1 MKKTLIAASVAA
13 LVAAPAAFADVAISG
28 NVIQEFI
35 TDGDDTGSSEDG
47 LDSISAVDLVFSV
60 SEDLGN
66 GMSAFAKIH
75 NYRDNAAP
83 SAGGYADQIVGLKGD
98 FGTVVV
104 GRMEDFTEGKVSA
117 MANAGFTDALSI
129 EPNRTYKTGRS
140 EGGMAYVSPSFNG
153 LTFGVAGFALDNG
166 GSAASTTTGT
176 ISVTNILNVSAG
188 AATANV
194 SGAGGTAV
202 VTTQT
207 SNAANVS
214 DADAKLDATNL
225 FVEYANGPLLV
236 RASHEVKN
244 KETFNVSN
252 AADQKIT
259 NIGVNY
265 TMGDVK
271 LIGYM
276 YETENGGGTTTNDV
290 DGFMVGAQMNMGNNK
305 VSIGYT
311 EEDSLTSAGA
321 KQAGEDET
329 WAVSFSHS
337 LSKRTSINATY
348 NSHDDVTATNDK
360 DQFGIG
366 LKHTF

>member
-1 MKKTLIAASVAA
+1 
-13 LVAAPAAFADVAISG
+13 
-28 NVIQEFI
+28 
-35 TDGDDTGSSEDG
+35 
-47 LDSISAVDLVFSV
+47 LVFSV

-83 SAGGYADQIVGLKGD
+83 SAGGYADQIVGVKGD

-129 EPNRTYKTGRS
+129 EPNRTYKTGRA

-166 GSAASTTTGT
+166 GSAASTTTGS
-176 ISVTNILNVSAG
+176 ISVTAIAG
-188 AATANV
+188 V
-194 SGAGGTAV
+194 SGSATTDVVAVSSGTATL
-202 VTTQT
+202 TTET
-207 SNAANVS
+207 DTAANVS
-214 DADAKLDATNL
+214 DATAKLDATNI

-244 KETFNVSN
+244 KETFNESN
-252 AADQKIT
+252 ATDQKIT

-276 YETENGGGTTTNDV
+276 YETENGGGVTTNDV
-290 DGFMVGAQMNMGNNK
+290 DGYMVGAQMNMGNNK
-305 VSIGYT
+305 LSIGYT
-311 EEDSLTSAGA
+311 EEDSLNSSGD
-321 KQAGEDET
+321 KQNGQDET